1 MAGVTPSFQFQVPP
15 ASEDTK
21 APGLL
26 ASMAPGG
33 FMDAQKEVSRPRW
46 PIRLEPMPRA
56 CLRSS
61 RAAVAAWRR
70 CSCGRLSRRRMR
82 ALLASHTL
90 VPLASFLVHSPSLC
104 PSSLVPSLCPCAVC
118 AQGLPGSEWPAESS
132 GTAEGRAD
140 ALPDRPPGEGARRAI
155 TDPIVTLIL
164 TLGLTLTLTLTRCA
178 GQTPTRSSSTL
189 ASRRGRRR
197 CRNECKSL
205 GRTPSLRLGA

>member
-1 MAGVTPSFQFQVPP
+1 
-15 ASEDTK
+15 
-21 APGLL
+21 
-26 ASMAPGG
+26 
-33 FMDAQKEVSRPRW
+33 MDAQKEGSRPRW

-118 AQGLPGSEWPAESS
+118 AQGLPGSEWPAEPS

-140 ALPDRPPGEGARRAI
+140 ALPDRPPGEGVRRAI
-155 TDPIVTLIL
+155 TEPIVTLIL
-164 TLGLTLTLTLTRCA
+164 TLGLTLTLTLTLSRC
-178 GQTPTRSSSTL
+178 PTCARWRPVADAPSPPASSRQRAAT
-189 ASRRGRRR
+189 ACRRVVR
-197 CRNECKSL
+197 
-205 GRTPSLRLGA
+205 LRLGLGLGLLQRAGA